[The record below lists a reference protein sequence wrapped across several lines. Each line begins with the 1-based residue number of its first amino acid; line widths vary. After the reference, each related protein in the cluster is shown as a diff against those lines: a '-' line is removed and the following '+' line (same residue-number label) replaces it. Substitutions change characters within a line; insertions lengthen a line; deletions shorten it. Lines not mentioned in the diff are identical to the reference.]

1 MPGYPTTA
9 LGSCS
14 FILMAFTPN
23 HQQKVNEC
31 YPKKEG
37 EGTVTGKLS
46 SLIYYINARPQ
57 KLVKVATYLSIKVES
72 DVVKQKD
79 S

>member
-1 MPGYPTTA
+1 MLPGCT
-9 LGSCS
+9 SCP
-14 FILMAFTPN
+14 LNMAFTPN
-23 HQQKVNEC
+23 HQQKVNDC

-37 EGTVTGKLS
+37 EGCVTGKLS

-57 KLVKVATYLSIKVES
+57 KLVKVATYLSNKVAK
-72 DVVKQKD
+72 DVSRQKD

>member
-1 MPGYPTTA
+1 MLPGCT
-9 LGSCS
+9 SCP
-14 FILMAFTPN
+14 LNMAFTPN
-23 HQQKVNEC
+23 HQQKVNDC

-37 EGTVTGKLS
+37 EGCVTGKLS

-57 KLVKVATYLSIKVES
+57 KLIKVATYLSNK
-72 DVVKQKD
+72 VVKDVSRQKD